1 MKIKIFLLALFI
13 STICR
18 AQFGQY
24 NPNEGMLAGGAGIT
38 WINGAPNYSFRI
50 FPEFQFSKI
59 GIGLDLNL
67 EYTASGNLRSENF
80 NEFSDYLSII
90 RYIRYGQKGD
100 PFYARL
106 GALDYATLGHGSI
119 MYLYNNSPS
128 FDSRKVGIELDA
140 DFTNYGFESVYGN
153 FGKEGLIG
161 MRGYLRPLQFTELSD
176 IPIIG
181 MLETGITLVS
191 DLNENAG
198 IISGVYDSTANVFIP
213 KIDEG
218 NTTIVGLDLG
228 LPILRTSVVDLDAYI
243 DYAKIIKFGSGVA
256 TGLSLNFKGF
266 GLLNLRAKLER
277 RFNGNHYLPS
287 YFNSFY
293 EIERFRLDKQT
304 GVVSSKI
311 QQLKFANDQTNGYY
325 GEVYASLLGLFR
337 AIGSFQKLDR
347 QPKSGI
353 LHVAGELTS
362 KDFPYMIRAGYDK
375 INIENIGDIFTM
387 DDRSFLYAEL
397 GYKIQQYLM
406 LSMIYY
412 WTYEPVRDVQK
423 NIIGY
428 KTQKRVEPRLSFIY
442 PINFN

>member
-1 MKIKIFLLALFI
+1 MKIKILLLALFI
-13 STICR
+13 STSCR

-59 GIGLDLNL
+59 GIGLDLNF

-198 IISGVYDSTANVFIP
+198 IISGGYDSTANVFIP

-228 LPILRTSVVDLDAYI
+228 LPVLRTSVVDLDAYI

-337 AIGSFQKLDR
+337 AIGSYQKLDR

-442 PINFN
+442 PIKFN

>member
-1 MKIKIFLLALFI
+1 MKTKIFLLTIFI

-38 WINGAPNYSFRI
+38 WINGSPNYSFRI
-50 FPEFQFSKI
+50 FPEFQFSEI

-161 MRGYLRPLQFTELSD
+161 IRGYLRPLQFTELSE

-181 MLETGITLVS
+181 MIETGITMVS

-218 NTTIVGLDLG
+218 NTTIIGLDLG
-228 LPILRTSVVDLDAYI
+228 LPILRTSIVDLDAYI
-243 DYAKIIKFGSGVA
+243 DYSKIIKFGSGVA

-266 GLLNLRAKLER
+266 GLLNMRAKLER
-277 RFNGNHYLPS
+277 KFNGNHYLPS

-304 GVVSSKI
+304 GLVTSKI
-311 QQLKFANDQTNGYY
+311 QQLKFAEEQTNGYY
-325 GEVYASLLGLFR
+325 GELYASIMGMFR
-337 AIGSFQKLDR
+337 VVGSFQKLDR

-375 INIENIGDIFTM
+375 VNIENIGDIFTM

-397 GYKIQQYLM
+397 GYKIQQYLL

-412 WTYEPVRDVQK
+412 WTYEPIRDVQK

-428 KTQKRVEPRLSFIY
+428 KPQKRVEPRLSFIY